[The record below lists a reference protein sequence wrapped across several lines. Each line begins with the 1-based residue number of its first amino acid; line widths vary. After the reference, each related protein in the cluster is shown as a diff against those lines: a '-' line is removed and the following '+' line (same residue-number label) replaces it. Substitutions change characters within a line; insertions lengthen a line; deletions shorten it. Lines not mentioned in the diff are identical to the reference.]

1 MLHILWMILKCILIL
16 VGILLGILAAVILL
30 LLFCPV
36 RYRAELAKHTP
47 DFSMMEGE
55 ACVSWLFHGIA
66 FVIGRKEGKL
76 WQEIRILGFPLDLQ
90 KKKEKKKEKSQEET
104 KERTSVKPTPAEPIS
119 EEPLF
124 PEQPEKQKT
133 LSEEQ
138 QKNLEEPFQK
148 EGEESHGFEKPQRKF
163 SFRNKIQGFLEKL
176 RGTFR
181 KWTLT
186 IQSIYAKIDWWKA
199 FFSHERIQKAIRLSR
214 TTLWKLLKHV
224 FPTKIQGTLTFG
236 SEDPS
241 LTGAALA
248 ILGMTMPFHKN
259 AIEIQPLFEGR
270 NVLEGEVSFRGRV
283 YGIVFVKAALA
294 IYFNKDIKYTINRW
308 KYKED

>member
-1 MLHILWMILKCILIL
+1 M
-16 VGILLGILAAVILL
+16 
-30 LLFCPV
+30 
-36 RYRAELAKHTP
+36 
-47 DFSMMEGE
+47 
-55 ACVSWLFHGIA
+55 
-66 FVIGRKEGKL
+66 
-76 WQEIRILGFPLDLQ
+76 
-90 KKKEKKKEKSQEET
+90 
-104 KERTSVKPTPAEPIS
+104 
-119 EEPLF
+119 
-124 PEQPEKQKT
+124 
-133 LSEEQ
+133 
-138 QKNLEEPFQK
+138 
-148 EGEESHGFEKPQRKF
+148 
-163 SFRNKIQGFLEKL
+163 
-176 RGTFR
+176 
-181 KWTLT
+181 
-186 IQSIYAKIDWWKA
+186 
-199 FFSHERIQKAIRLSR
+199 SR

>member
-47 DFSMMEGE
+47 DFSMIEGE

-104 KERTSVKPTPAEPIS
+104 KERTPVKPTPAEPMS
-119 EEPLF
+119 
-124 PEQPEKQKT
+124 
-133 LSEEQ
+133 EQ
-138 QKNLEEPFQK
+138 QKNLEEPSQK
-148 EGEESHGFEKPQRKF
+148 EGEESHGFEKPQEKI

-199 FFSHERIQKAIRLSR
+199 FFSHERIQEAIRLSR